1 MKPSIKILA
10 LFCLLGLV
18 MLACSVTVDLG
29 SLPSSTPTRQLSSQ
43 DQLSTM
49 VAQTLQAFTQA
60 ALSATP
66 ANTPL
71 PTATG
76 TAANTPVPPTLS
88 VSVATNCYA
97 GPRTNYGLVFTLRP
111 GTVVTVSGKDTADNY
126 WIIDVPNY
134 PGTICWLSGQYAG
147 ISGDTSNLA
156 EPATPVPSIY
166 NLSEPTDLNVSCSKQ
181 TLSPTPTPGPGQW
194 WQGDFQLTV
203 YLHWRNTESDQ
214 LGVRIYRD
222 GRRIAT
228 LGGYAT
234 SYTDVFFPFGWHR
247 DDITYGVQAF
257 NSSDVSN
264 IVTIEVNNCR

>member
-1 MKPSIKILA
+1 MAPPKKILA
-10 LFCLLGLV
+10 FFGLLGLV

-29 SLPSSTPTRQLSSQ
+29 TQPYSTPTRQLSSQ

-66 ANTPL
+66 TNTPV
-71 PTATG
+71 PIATG
-76 TAANTPVPPTLS
+76 TATNIPVPPTLS
-88 VSVATNCYA
+88 VSVATDCYA

-111 GTVVTVSGKDTADNY
+111 GTVVTVSGKDVADNY
-126 WIIDVPNY
+126 WIVDVPNY
-134 PGTICWLSGQYAG
+134 PDTVCWLSGQYASIG
-147 ISGDTSNLA
+147 GDTSHLA

-166 NLSEPTDLNVSCSKQ
+166 NLSEPTNLNISCSKQ
-181 TLSPTPTPGPGQW
+181 AISPTPTPEPGW

-203 YLHWRNTESDQ
+203 YLRWRNTEGDQ
-214 LGVRIYRD
+214 IGVRIYRN

-228 LGGYAT
+228 LNGYAT
-234 SYTDVFFPFGWHR
+234 SYTDVFFPFGWHW

-257 NSSDVSN
+257 NSSEVSN
-264 IVTIEVNNCR
+264 IVTIEANNCR